1 MSYLVVNRIAAYVTA
16 LGFGSRLAV
25 WVQGCNIGCPGC
37 CSIDTWSGAGRRLAV
52 QAIIDWALQNQPD
65 LDGVSI
71 SGGEASLQANAVTEL
86 IHAFREAYC
95 AAEVDV
101 LLFSGLPYAHLK
113 RRYKALAET
122 ADAICSGPYVASLP
136 PLPLRGS
143 SNQTLHL
150 QTELARRRYADV
162 DTWPIHRMQAAF
174 NKEHIVTVGIPNQAG
189 LNRLLSLESFD
200 PRTASWTTEG
210 VLP

>member
-16 LGFGSRLAV
+16 LGFDSRLAV

-37 CSIDTWSGAGRRLAV
+37 CSTDSWSGAGRRLEV
-52 QAIIDWALQNQPD
+52 QAIIDWALQHQPNPAG
-65 LDGVSI
+65 LSI
-71 SGGEASLQANAVTEL
+71 SGGEPSLQASAVTEL
-86 IHAFREAYC
+86 IHAFREAFC
-95 AAEVDV
+95 AVEVDA
-101 LLFSGLPYAHLK
+101 LLFSGLPFLK
-113 RRYKALAET
+113 LERRFPELVASC
-122 ADAICSGPYVASLP
+122 DAICAGPYVAHLP
-136 PLPLRGS
+136 PRPLRGS

-174 NKEHIVTVGIPNQAG
+174 NKDHVVTVGIPNQAG

-200 PRTASWTTEG
+200 PRTASWTIKG

>member
-1 MSYLVVNRIAAYVTA
+1 MSYLVVNQIAAYVTA

-25 WVQGCNIGCPGC
+25 WVQGCHLECPEC
-37 CSIDTWSGAGRRLAV
+37 CATDTWFGAGRRLAV
-52 QAIIDWALQNQPD
+52 QAIIDWALQYQPN
-65 LDGVSI
+65 LDGISI
-71 SGGEASLQANAVTEL
+71 SGGEPSNQASAVTEL

-101 LLFSGLPYAHLK
+101 LLFSGLPFLK
-113 RRYKALAET
+113 LERRFPELLI
-122 ADAICSGPYVASLP
+122 ADVISAGPYVAHLP
-136 PLPLRGS
+136 PRPLRGS

-162 DTWPIHRMQAAF
+162 DTLPIHRMQAAF
-174 NKEHIVTVGIPNQAG
+174 NKDHVVTVGIPNQAG
-189 LNRLLSLESFD
+189 LNRLLSLDSFD